1 MSVQV
6 KLIIDEKEI
15 NVLWFSFGF
24 NQVADANNRPSQKP
38 VFVGLKLII
47 ETQKSLNLA
56 GWSFAANETKQ
67 LELHIYPVIMGGKTR
82 KLYFYDCHLVNWINS
97 FSSIGNQPMSE
108 TLEITAAGVK
118 ESNSSTEYSAYW
130 RTTFPSNNVEAT
142 TRSEEDTEPRII
154 NQYIT
159 DREDVELEEYKR
171 GDKIYYVVES
181 ENMIG
186 EVIDIELHNK
196 EVDFLYHNDRLEK
209 DTIKNY
215 TITSDLDKIPLQVIP
230 EDHEDEQ

>member
-47 ETQKSLNLA
+47 ETQKNLNLA

-142 TRSEEDTEPRII
+142 TINNNEKKITNYYLTNTDGEQIDDYKKDDIIILNIETLNRIGDSLTIDLNDAEYDFEHNGTLIPNDTLKNVVISNDLEQI
-154 NQYIT
+154 
-159 DREDVELEEYKR
+159 ELK
-171 GDKIYYVVES
+171 VVEQ
-181 ENMIG
+181 
-186 EVIDIELHNK
+186 
-196 EVDFLYHNDRLEK
+196 
-209 DTIKNY
+209 KNNN
-215 TITSDLDKIPLQVIP
+215 
-230 EDHEDEQ
+230 